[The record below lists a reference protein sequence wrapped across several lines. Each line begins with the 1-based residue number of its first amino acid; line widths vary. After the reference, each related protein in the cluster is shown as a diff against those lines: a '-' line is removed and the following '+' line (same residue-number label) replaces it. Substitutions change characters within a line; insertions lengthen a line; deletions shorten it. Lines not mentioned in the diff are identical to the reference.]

1 MRPLERAHKFCCDDG
16 LEIPILMAPMK
27 QLGIKWFAT
36 VTSVSEAL
44 KAEEVGADAL
54 VVQGA
59 EAGGHRGNFISDRDH
74 ASGLIALLPIVCDA
88 RCRAGYRNRRNF
100 R

>member
-16 LEIPILMAPMK
+16 LEIPILMAPME

-36 VTSVSEAL
+36 VTSSEAL

-59 EAGGHRGNFISDRDH
+59 EAGGHRGNFFSDHDH
-74 ASGLIALLPIVCDA
+74 ASGLMAVLPIVYNAC
-88 RCRAGYRNRRNF
+88 CCAGYRNGRNF

>member
-44 KAEEVGADAL
+44 KAKEACADARWL
-54 VVQGA
+54 CKVQRQA
-59 EAGGHRGNFISDRDH
+59 VTEVIFSQTMITLQD
-74 ASGLIALLPIVCDA
+74 
-88 RCRAGYRNRRNF
+88 
-100 R
+100 

>member
-1 MRPLERAHKFCCDDG
+1 
-16 LEIPILMAPMK
+16 MAPME

-36 VTSVSEAL
+36 VTSSEAL

-59 EAGGHRGNFISDRDH
+59 EAGGHRGNFFSDHDH
-74 ASGLIALLPIVCDA
+74 ASGLMAVLPIVYNA
-88 RCRAGYRNRRNF
+88 R
-100 R
+100 

>member
-16 LEIPILMAPMK
+16 LEIPILMAPME

-36 VTSVSEAL
+36 VTSSEAL

-54 VVQGA
+54 VVQVA
-59 EAGGHRGNFISDRDH
+59 EADGQRGNFFSDHDH
-74 ASGLIALLPIVCDA
+74 ASGLMAVLPIVYNA
-88 RCRAGYRNRRNF
+88 RCCAGYRNGRNF

>member
-44 KAEEVGADAL
+44 KAKEACADAL

-59 EAGGHRGNFISDRDH
+59 EAGGHRGNFFSDHDH
-74 ASGLIALLPIVCDA
+74 ASGLMAVLPIVYKA
-88 RCRAGYRNRRNF
+88 RCCAGYRNGRNF

>member
-1 MRPLERAHKFCCDDG
+1 MGPLERAHKFCCYDG
-16 LEIPILMAPMK
+16 LEIPILMEPME

-36 VTSVSEAL
+36 VTSSEAL
-44 KAEEVGADAL
+44 KAEEACADAL

-59 EAGGHRGNFISDRDH
+59 EADGQRGNFFSDHVH
-74 ASGLIALLPIVCDA
+74 ASGLMAVLPIVYNA
-88 RCRAGYRNRRNF
+88 RCCAGYRNGRNF

>member
-16 LEIPILMAPMK
+16 LEIPILMAPME

-36 VTSVSEAL
+36 VTSSEAL

-59 EAGGHRGNFISDRDH
+59 EAGGHRGNFISDH
-74 ASGLIALLPIVCDA
+74 VHTSGLMALLPIVCDA
-88 RCRAGYRNRRNF
+88 HCRAGYRNRRNF

>member
-16 LEIPILMAPMK
+16 LEIPILMAPME

-36 VTSVSEAL
+36 VTSSEAL

-59 EAGGHRGNFISDRDH
+59 EAGGHRGNFFSDHDH
-74 ASGLIALLPIVCDA
+74 ASGLMAVLPIVYNASYC
-88 RCRAGYRNRRNF
+88 AGYRNGRNF

>member
-1 MRPLERAHKFCCDDG
+1 MRPLERAHKFCRDYG
-16 LEIPILMAPMK
+16 LEIAILMVPMK
-27 QLGIKWFAT
+27 QLGIKWFTT
-36 VTSVSEAL
+36 VTSVSKAL

-59 EAGGHRGNFISDRDH
+59 DAGGHRGNFISAHDH
-74 ASGLIALLPIVCDA
+74 ASGLMAVLPIMCDA
-88 RCRAGYRNRRNF
+88 RCRAGYRNGRNF

>member
-44 KAEEVGADAL
+44 KAKEACADAL

-59 EAGGHRGNFISDRDH
+59 EAGGHRGNFFLRPWSR
-74 ASGLIALLPIVCDA
+74 
-88 RCRAGYRNRRNF
+88 F
-100 R
+100 RINGRVADCV

>member
-16 LEIPILMAPMK
+16 LEIPILMAPME

-36 VTSVSEAL
+36 VTSSEAL

-59 EAGGHRGNFISDRDH
+59 EADGQRGNFFSNHDH
-74 ASGLIALLPIVCDA
+74 ASGLMAVLPIVYNA
-88 RCRAGYRNRRNF
+88 RCCAGYRNGRNF

>member
-44 KAEEVGADAL
+44 KAKEACADAL

-59 EAGGHRGNFISDRDH
+59 EAGGHRGNFFSDHDH
-74 ASGLIALLPIVCDA
+74 ASGLMAVLPIVYNAHCCAD
-88 RCRAGYRNRRNF
+88 YRNGRNF

>member
-36 VTSVSEAL
+36 VTSS
-44 KAEEVGADAL
+44 DAL

-59 EAGGHRGNFISDRDH
+59 EAGGHRGNFFSDHDH
-74 ASGLIALLPIVCDA
+74 ASGLMAVLPIVYNA
-88 RCRAGYRNRRNF
+88 RCCAGYRNGRNF

>member
-44 KAEEVGADAL
+44 KAKEACADAL

-59 EAGGHRGNFISDRDH
+59 EAGGHRGNFFSDHDH
-74 ASGLIALLPIVCDA
+74 ASGLMAVLPIVYNA
-88 RCRAGYRNRRNF
+88 RCCAGYRNGRNF

>member
-16 LEIPILMAPMK
+16 LEIPILMAPME
-27 QLGIKWFAT
+27 QLGIKCFAT
-36 VTSVSEAL
+36 VTSSEAL

-59 EAGGHRGNFISDRDH
+59 EAGGHRGNFFLR
-74 ASGLIALLPIVCDA
+74 P
-88 RCRAGYRNRRNF
+88 
-100 R
+100 

>member
-16 LEIPILMAPMK
+16 LEIPILMAPME
-27 QLGIKWFAT
+27 QLGIKCFAT
-36 VTSVSEAL
+36 VTSSEAL

-59 EAGGHRGNFISDRDH
+59 EAGGHRGNFFSDHDP
-74 ASGLIALLPIVCDA
+74 ASGLMAVLPIVYNA
-88 RCRAGYRNRRNF
+88 RCCAGYRNGRNF